1 MMNVYFGDIPEAEK
15 QKYIYNT
22 SVYFKNT
29 YQDRWITAPLGVE
42 IIKDVDRSDV
52 VSASQIMSHIFGV
65 ISPTQLSGGVK
76 TLLLVANDK
85 KHIFNASTCGDN
97 CAKWLLKI
105 SEKHKIV
112 IGLRHLMDFGSGD
125 FKIKVLNTGKIV
137 KNMDELVMEAGEFV

>member
-1 MMNVYFGDIPEAEK
+1 MLNVYFGDLPESER

-29 YQDRWITAPLGVE
+29 YQDRWITAPLSIE
-42 IIKDVDRSDV
+42 LIKDVDRSV
-52 VSASQIMSHIFGV
+52 VISATQIESPIFGV

-76 TLLLVANDK
+76 TLLLVANDR

-105 SEKHKIV
+105 SEKDKIV
-112 IGLRHLMDFGSGD
+112 IGLRHLMDFGPGA
-125 FKIKVLNTGKIV
+125 FKLRVLNTRKIV
-137 KNMDELVMEAGEFV
+137 KNMDELVREAGEFV